1 MEEKSFRMSDL
12 NNKGFKKQ
20 QKIAFVADHL
30 IKKIDKLN
38 AKNEKNIIITW
49 SRASTIVPG
58 MLGHTIGVYNGRE
71 HVPVVI
77 TDLMIGW
84 KLGEFVETRTFRS
97 HMKSDKKSRR

>member
-1 MEEKSFRMSDL
+1 MSNTNTQTL
-12 NNKGFKKQ
+12 NKKQ
-20 QKIAFVADHL
+20 KITFVADDL

-38 AKNEKNIIITW
+38 AKNEKSLIITW
-49 SRASTIVPG
+49 SRASTIMPG
-58 MLGHTIGVYNGRE
+58 MLGHTISVYNGRE
-71 HVPVVI
+71 HIPVVI